1 MAMWITR
8 SRNIAYHLKTK
19 IRFME
24 ILNQRCL
31 SSSSYSNPLSA
42 ANYTTGKTCR
52 TSTSPPFLSHGSAA
66 QFVIRRI
73 KSVNAA
79 KQVVDRQD
87 QNQALDFLGGNVAFT
102 SDLSFISEV
111 PEKKVHC
118 YRVLDDDGY
127 PITSNNFPQVS
138 KELAVKM
145 YSDMVAL
152 QTMDTIFYEA
162 QRQGRICFYATATGE
177 EAVNI
182 APAAALTLDDI
193 ILPQYREPGVLLWRG
208 FTMQEFADQLFTN
221 KADYGKGR
229 QMHIH
234 YGSNKLNC
242 FTMSAPIATQLPQ
255 AVGVAYSL
263 KMENNNACAVTFCGD
278 GGTSE
283 GDFHAA
289 LNFAAV
295 MEAPVVFICR
305 NNGWAI
311 STPSSEQFRTG
322 KETLIK
328 SGDPENQGIHWANL
342 DSLTAPKGQR
352 ERWLLQ
358 EEIKAFKIIP
368 IGMRERDDVLVW
380 HFSNSGQYAVKSG
393 YSLARKLSGG
403 TQLVIMDNTVSGW
416 RPAPLGKL
424 KINCDASFCNQHSS
438 ASIAAVMRDSHGHL
452 VDGIA
457 RAIDASS
464 VVSAEA
470 KAVRIACVVAH
481 SYSLSYVEI
490 ESDSQMAINLCV
502 SETVPPWESS
512 AVLLD
517 IREFAAQHHLSFS
530 WTSRHNNMAAHW
542 VAKALTARSLPSN
555 WCDGIAVK
563 GQAYGIRSTQVDGN
577 DALAVYEAVREA
589 RHMAITEQRP
599 ILIEALT
606 YRVGHHSTSDDSTK
620 YRPVD
625 EIEYWRNAKSPV
637 TRFRKWVERNGW
649 WSETDESELRTK
661 VRHQVMQ
668 AIQVAER
675 TEKPSLTEMFTDVYD
690 TLPSNLLEQEMSIR
704 EAIKR
709 HPQDY
714 PLDVPV

>member
-31 SSSSYSNPLSA
+31 SSSSYSNQLSA

-208 FTMQEFADQLFTN
+208 FTMQEFANQLFTN

-311 STPSSEQFRTG
+311 STPSSEQFR
-322 KETLIK
+322 
-328 SGDPENQGIHWANL
+328 S
-342 DSLTAPKGQR
+342 
-352 ERWLLQ
+352 
-358 EEIKAFKIIP
+358 
-368 IGMRERDDVLVW
+368 
-380 HFSNSGQYAVKSG
+380 
-393 YSLARKLSGG
+393 
-403 TQLVIMDNTVSGW
+403 
-416 RPAPLGKL
+416 
-424 KINCDASFCNQHSS
+424 
-438 ASIAAVMRDSHGHL
+438 
-452 VDGIA
+452 
-457 RAIDASS
+457 
-464 VVSAEA
+464 
-470 KAVRIACVVAH
+470 
-481 SYSLSYVEI
+481 
-490 ESDSQMAINLCV
+490 
-502 SETVPPWESS
+502 
-512 AVLLD
+512 
-517 IREFAAQHHLSFS
+517 
-530 WTSRHNNMAAHW
+530 
-542 VAKALTARSLPSN
+542 
-555 WCDGIAVK
+555 DGIAVK

-690 TLPSNLLEQEMSIR
+690 TLPSNLLEQEMSIK